1 MGQGQARVARW
12 LAWVLAG
19 LLGLLALPLV
29 AAPRALN
36 EYSRDVWTTRQGL
49 PHNLVSAI
57 AQTPE
62 GYLWLGTWE
71 GLARYNGLDFRT
83 FDRGN
88 VPVLE
93 DNGVRVLRIAADGAL
108 WMGTSRGGIYRH
120 AGGEWTALTT
130 RQGLGQDEIMDLV
143 PLADGGLWIATES
156 AGVDRYDGRSFR
168 HFRQAD
174 GLPSD
179 VMYCVALGADGERL
193 QIVFVSVDPDIDTPA
208 SVGNY
213 ADLFHANI
221 LGLTGTPEHIA
232 RIASAYRVVYAKVPQ
247 PSGGYNIDHSTY
259 AYLVDDAGRLFDV
272 ISPLDSEDGARAKLR
287 RLVSR

>member
-1 MGQGQARVARW
+1 MKSFLQRHASLSIA
-12 LAWVLAG
+12 VLALLAAAG
-19 LLGLLALPLV
+19 GAAAYLASRGSGSNSDASTSVGQPRIGGAFELLDRNGHAFTEKDLLGRPFALYFGYTRCPDVCPTTLMRLA
-29 AAPRALN
+29 
-36 EYSRDVWTTRQGL
+36 
-49 PHNLVSAI
+49 
-57 AQTPE
+57 
-62 GYLWLGTWE
+62 TW
-71 GLARYNGLDFRT
+71 RR
-83 FDRGN
+83 
-88 VPVLE
+88 
-93 DNGVRVLRIAADGAL
+93 
-108 WMGTSRGGIYRH
+108 
-120 AGGEWTALTT
+120 
-130 RQGLGQDEIMDLV
+130 
-143 PLADGGLWIATES
+143 
-156 AGVDRYDGRSFR
+156 
-168 HFRQAD
+168 
-174 GLPSD
+174 
-179 VMYCVALGADGERL
+179 ALGADGERL